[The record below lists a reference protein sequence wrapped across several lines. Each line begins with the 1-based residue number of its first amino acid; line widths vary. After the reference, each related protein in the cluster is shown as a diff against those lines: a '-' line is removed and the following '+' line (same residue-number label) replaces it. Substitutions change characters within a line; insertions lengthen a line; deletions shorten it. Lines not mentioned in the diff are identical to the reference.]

1 MLHRDARNL
10 HVRLEEGEGCRITPL
25 PNFLMEIA
33 ARAIGLGENMQEYR
47 RVSNAIGGPGEQ
59 QSARQAGHKPKDILL
74 HSHYFP
80 G

>member
-1 MLHRDARNL
+1 
-10 HVRLEEGEGCRITPL
+10 
-25 PNFLMEIA
+25 MEIA

-74 HSHYFP
+74 HSHCFP